1 MVNPNDT
8 TLPLNGLQE
17 RKDLKEVGL
26 TGAVCAYEH
35 IDVAEFDL
43 DITYALEA
51 FDAYAFERGHG
62 EPSVCALCDQPTLV

>member
-1 MVNPNDT
+1 MNC
-8 TLPLNGLQE
+8 LEE
-17 RKDLKEVGL
+17 RKHPQKVRLA
-26 TGAVCAYEH
+26 GAVSAYEH

-62 EPSVCALCDQPTLV
+62 EPSVCS